1 MILDSITE
9 KITLILAGATT
20 TTAGDIYGSWTDSDP
35 AATPKFNAGSNT
47 ATTAGTTSVDVIPVP
62 GAATARRSVDEISV
76 CNNDTQPM
84 TVTIRHTDGATHRRV
99 FGPCTLQV
107 GEKIQYKRESG
118 WNVFTVTG
126 AVKVTA
132 VQSTVDQTNIS
143 GFKLTW
149 GAANSLGIGTGTAYI
164 PSVGADVTLSSP
176 TSKTVPSTAST
187 FFHVYLFLN
196 AGVPD
201 IEVVSTAPSAAYF
214 GTARTKSG
222 DTTRR
227 YLGSVLTDSTGAL
240 IEFDMAP
247 NNCYV
252 QYRFAA
258 SGAAPYRVLSAG
270 SAAVTTN
277 ISLSGVI
284 PVTGAVGLFRGI
296 NTSTTGAI
304 LFFANSTYTG
314 ASQQLAN
321 VQTAPAG
328 STFTVELPMPCP
340 SQVVGYQASTGG
352 AFLDVKGY
360 IFER

>member
-1 MILDSITE
+1 MIVLDSTTKLLQI
-9 KITLILAGATT
+9 ILSGAVTT
-20 TTAGDIYGSWTDSDP
+20 NQLQFSASYADYVATPAAFTPGANSGLTNDTTAVTLVGAP
-35 AATPKFNAGSNT
+35 AASTQRQVKRINVYNADT
-47 ATTAGTTSVDVIPVP
+47 APA
-62 GAATARRSVDEISV
+62 
-76 CNNDTQPM
+76 
-84 TVTIRHTDGATHRRV
+84 TVTIRLSDSGNFRTQLSV
-99 FGPCTLQV
+99 TLQV
-107 GEKIQYKRESG
+107 GERIEYEDAEGFR
-118 WNVFTVTG
+118 VFTVAG

-132 VQSTVDQTNIS
+132 VQSTVDQTRIS